1 MEVTSALLGNVVMI
15 DTNVVSYLFKKD
27 TRGELYKPHIEDRL
41 AMIAAQTFAE
51 LERMPLKN
59 NWGSRRR
66 LELHTYL
73 KKFVFVE
80 ANKEIS
86 LLWAKV
92 QVDAE
97 LAGHPISFGD
107 SWIAATALAYD
118 VPLVTHNRKDFEN
131 VIGLTVITEN

>member
-1 MEVTSALLGNVVMI
+1 MSSVPLSDVVVI
-15 DTNVVSYLFKKD
+15 DTNVVSYLLKKD
-27 TRGELYKPHIEDRL
+27 TRGELYKQHVEGRL
-41 AMIAAQTFAE
+41 AMIAAQTLAE
-51 LERMPLKN
+51 IERMPLKN
-59 NWGSRRR
+59 NWGSRRHS
-66 LELHTYL
+66 ELHTYL
-73 KKFVFVE
+73 KKFVFIE

-97 LAGHPISFGD
+97 RAGHPISFGD

-131 VIGLTVITEN
+131 VSGLTVITES

>member
-1 MEVTSALLGNVVMI
+1 MTSLPHSGVVVI
-15 DTNVVSYLFKKD
+15 DTNVVSYIFKKD
-27 TRGELYKPHIEDRL
+27 TRGELYKPHVEGRL

-59 NWGSRRR
+59 NWGSRRH

-86 LLWAKV
+86 SLWARV
-92 QVDAE
+92 QVDSE
-97 LAGHPISFGD
+97 RAGYSISFGD
-107 SWIAATALAYD
+107 CWIAATALAYD
-118 VPLVTHNRKDFEN
+118 VPLVTHDRKDFEK
-131 VIGLTVITEN
+131 VPGLTIITET

>member
-1 MEVTSALLGNVVMI
+1 MISVPLGDLVVI
-15 DTNVVSYLFKKD
+15 DTNVVSYIFKKD
-27 TRGELYKPHIEDRL
+27 TRGELYKPHVEGRL

-59 NWGSRRR
+59 NWGSRRH

-80 ANKEIS
+80 ASQEIS

-97 LAGHPISFGD
+97 RVGHPISFGD

-131 VIGLTVITEN
+131 VSGLTVITES